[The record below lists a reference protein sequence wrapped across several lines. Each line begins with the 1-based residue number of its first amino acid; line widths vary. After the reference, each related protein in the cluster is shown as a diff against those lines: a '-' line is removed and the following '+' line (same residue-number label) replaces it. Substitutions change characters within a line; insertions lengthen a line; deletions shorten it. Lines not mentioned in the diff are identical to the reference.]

1 MDSIAMDDVWGT
13 ILENAEFTSLPEL
26 YVETYVQDMMYSYE
40 QYATM
45 YGLTLENF
53 AAMYG
58 MTLEELETEV
68 AAMAEDQVMTEV
80 LYQYIAEKEGIVA
93 TEEDY
98 LDMVAQY
105 MEAYGYT
112 DMTSFVNDY
121 GVEVV
126 EKQGYAD
133 ATFQLVKEFCY
144 DKAVIL
150 VEAPAEETT
159 ASAE

>member
-1 MDSIAMDDVWGT
+1 MHFNDRESIIALTPMWKG
-13 ILENAEFTSLPEL
+13 ERLPDGRPK
-26 YVETYVQDMMYSYE
+26 VEDKYLD
-40 QYATM
+40 A
-45 YGLTLENF
+45 L
-53 AAMYG
+53 YG

-68 AAMAEDQVMTEV
+68 AAMAEAQVMTEV

-144 DKAVIL
+144 DKAIKT
-150 VEAPAEETT
+150 EAPAEETT